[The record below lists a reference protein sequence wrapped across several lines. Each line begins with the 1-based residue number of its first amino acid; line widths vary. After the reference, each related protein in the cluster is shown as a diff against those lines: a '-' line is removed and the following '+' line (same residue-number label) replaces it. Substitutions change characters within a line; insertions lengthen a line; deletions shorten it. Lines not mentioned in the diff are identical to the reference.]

1 MLKTNET
8 IASFESNALANAVME
23 AMVNPVV
30 TEHIA
35 PKGKAKPKATYLPAD
50 FDNKDVHK
58 VFTDADNA
66 SLNFADRLFALG
78 IGDKKTAKPFAMHW
92 AAKKYSTA
100 ENPVKIEN
108 GQRGQKL
115 PRDSA
120 AEKAFYR
127 VLKLCFPDV
136 DVKAEKS
143 VTIKATKTALE
154 KALAAFAKLS
164 ENEKDEFFT
173 RCENVTDSVDALI
186 DIDSII

>member
-1 MLKTNET
+1 MLKTENT
-8 IASFESNALANAVME
+8 IASFESNALANAVMD
-23 AMVNPVV
+23 AMVNPLVS
-30 TEHIA
+30 EYIA
-35 PKGKAKPKATYLPAD
+35 PKGKAKPKAVYLPAD

-78 IGDKKTAKPFAMHW
+78 IADKKTAKPFAMHW
-92 AAKKYSTA
+92 AAKKYDA
-100 ENPVKIEN
+100 KIES
-108 GQRGQKL
+108 GQRGEKL

-127 VLKLCFPDV
+127 VLKLCFPDI
-136 DVKAEKS
+136 DVKAGKS
-143 VTIKATKTALE
+143 VTIKPTKTALE

-164 ENEKDEFFT
+164 AEEKDEFFT
-173 RCENVTDSVDALI
+173 HCESVTDSVDASSDLI